1 MARDYTA
8 DDWCWTWFCD
18 LSDAV
23 CWRGR
28 GRCGHCGNYGR
39 RIAPARAA
47 VPTAGIARPSLRSAT
62 PGGSQP
68 TPHPGYERGRV
79 AFVAAVI
86 EHPDAGPI
94 LFDTGAMQ
102 NAEQD
107 WPAPA
112 WEAFPRNV
120 YNDEHHLDNALAAAG
135 YGLGDIRAV
144 V

>member
-8 DDWCWTWFCD
+8 DDWCWTWLCD

-62 PGGSQP
+62 PGGSLAY
-68 TPHPGYERGRV
+68 PGGCGLLRCRHCLRRALGSIAGDLRGV
-79 AFVAAVI
+79 AI
-86 EHPDAGPI
+86 PLYI
-94 LFDTGAMQ
+94 AMS
-102 NAEQD
+102 
-107 WPAPA
+107 
-112 WEAFPRNV
+112 
-120 YNDEHHLDNALAAAG
+120 ALTARPC
-135 YGLGDIRAV
+135 L
-144 V
+144 